1 MTYEIIKVFF
11 TKLIFLIL
19 VFFSFGCSNTETQN
33 QDRDDEIISYTRT
46 SRIRGLDP
54 AISGEVS
61 SSLAISKIYEGLL
74 QYDYLHRP
82 YKVIPLLAS
91 DMPTISDDGLTYI
104 FKIRKG
110 IFFQDDICFKNG
122 IGRELIAED
131 FVYSIKRV
139 ADVKNNSSGYWAF
152 NGRIVGLDLFREL
165 SESSKKT
172 DYSLLV
178 DGLKALD
185 KYTLQI
191 KLTSPYPQLLYIL
204 TMHYA
209 FAVPFEAIDYYGKSF
224 VNNPVGTGPYILES
238 WKRNSR
244 IEFVRNPKWNE
255 SNRFDFYPKFGTKD
269 QKERGL
275 LIDAGEKI
283 PFVDRVI
290 QYVIDDDTTQWMMFL
305 SGQLGSSGISR
316 DNWDVVINTDKFLT
330 QSLEKKGIKL
340 NTSPTL
346 TLSYIGFNWDDP
358 IVGNVNNPK
367 QSIKN
372 RKLRQAL
379 SCAYDFDKMNKF
391 MNNRL
396 YPINGPIPE
405 PLSGHMKEKS
415 EYSFNIEKAKKLL
428 IEAGYPNGIDPNTGR
443 RLELTIEVG
452 SSGVG
457 DTKQML
463 DLMANMFNEIGIN
476 LQPSFNTWP
485 SFIEKLN
492 RRQAQLYQLGWV
504 ADYPDAENFLQLF
517 YSKNESPG
525 PNHSNYLNKEFDR
538 LYETIKTMHDTPER
552 TILLNKMSKIIIN
565 DSPWI
570 FLYQPLSFS
579 LIHDWVKNYEYHAF
593 PYGMNKFRNIDIKT
607 KKSWLNLNQDKKI
620 NFKGK

>member
-1 MTYEIIKVFF
+1 MKLFF
-11 TKLIFLIL
+11 TKLALL
-19 VFFSFGCSNTETQN
+19 VLLFFSFGCADTETKN
-33 QDRDDEIISYTRT
+33 QDIDDEIISYTRT

-61 SSLAISKIYEGLL
+61 SSLAISRIYEGLL

-82 YKVIPLLAS
+82 YKVVPLLA
-91 DMPTISDDGLTYI
+91 DEMPTISNDGLTYT

-110 IFFQDDICFKNG
+110 IFFQDDECFKDG

-152 NGRIVGLDLFREL
+152 NGRIIGLDLFREL
-165 SESSKKT
+165 SESSKST
-172 DYSLLV
+172 DYSITV

-224 VNNPVGTGPYILES
+224 VNNPVGTGPYILGS

-244 IEFVRNPKWNE
+244 IEFIRNPKWRE
-255 SNRFDFYPKFGTKD
+255 SERSDFYPEFGTED
-269 QKERGL
+269 QKDRGL
-275 LIDAGEKI
+275 LSDAGKKI

-290 QYVIDDDTTQWMMFL
+290 QFVIDDDTTQWMMFL
-305 SGQLGSSGISR
+305 SGKLGSSGISR

-330 QSLEKKGIKL
+330 QSLENKGIKL

-358 IVGNVNNPK
+358 VVGNVSDPK

-372 RKLRQAL
+372 KKLRQAL

-405 PLSGHMKEKS
+405 PLSGHMKKKS
-415 EYSFNIEKAKKLL
+415 EYSFNIKKAKKLL
-428 IEAGYPNGIDPNTGR
+428 VEAGYPNGIDPNTGR
-443 RLELTIEVG
+443 RLELIIEIG

-463 DLMANMFNEIGIN
+463 DLMANMFSEIGIN

-525 PNHSNYLNKEFDR
+525 PNHSNYLNKEFDQ
-538 LYETIKTMHDTPER
+538 LYEKIKTMHDTPER
-552 TILLNKMSKIIIN
+552 TILLNKMSEIIIN

-593 PYGMNKFRNIDIKT
+593 PYGMSKFKNIDIKT
-607 KKSWLNLNQDKKI
+607 KNSWLNSNQDKKI
-620 NFKGK
+620 NFTGK